1 MLQYTHHAKIRM
13 KQRSISTDEVEYCLR
28 NFYTSYPDK
37 GGNTIYVAYTQSKRR
52 IKVVVA
58 KDNSNIVITVG
69 D

>member
-13 KQRSISTDEVEYCLR
+13 AQRSISTDEIEYCLS
-28 NFYTSYPDK
+28 NFYASYHDK

-52 IKVVVA
+52 IKVVVS
-58 KDNSNIVITVG
+58 KDNSNIIITVG